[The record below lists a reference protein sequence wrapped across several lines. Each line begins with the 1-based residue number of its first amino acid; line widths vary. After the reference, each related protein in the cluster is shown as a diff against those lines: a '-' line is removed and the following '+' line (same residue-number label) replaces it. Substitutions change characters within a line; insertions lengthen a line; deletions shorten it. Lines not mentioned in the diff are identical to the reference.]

1 PTMLT
6 VVSYNIHECVGTDGQ
21 RDPERIARIIQEFNA
36 DIVGLQEVDFSPL
49 GEKKSYQLNY
59 ISAWTGLRAIAAP
72 TIRRI
77 DAEFGNA
84 LLTRPEIHTLQLHD
98 VSFPG
103 LQPRGVIDAVIAFED
118 KTVRVLVT
126 HLGLHARERKHQVQR
141 LLKILNQNQGTD
153 CTILLGDI
161 NEWRPQGFAVRMFNA
176 KLGRGISARTFPSF
190 YPVFALDRVWV
201 SPRAALVEKTI
212 PHHRLARV
220 ASDHLPIR
228 AIIDLSKASR
238 QKAKTLS
245 LV

>member
-1 PTMLT
+1 MLT
-6 VVSYNIHECVGTDGQ
+6 VVSYNIHECVGTDG
-21 RDPERIARIIQEFNA
+21 RCDPERIARIIQEFNA

-103 LQPRGVIDAVIAFED
+103 RQPRGVIDAVIAFEH

-228 AIIDLSKASR
+228 AIIDLSALALNHASGP
-238 QKAKTLS
+238 K
-245 LV
+245 

>member
-1 PTMLT
+1 MLT

-103 LQPRGVIDAVIAFED
+103 RQPRGVIDAVIAFED

-228 AIIDLSKASR
+228 AIIDLANAR
-238 QKAKTLS
+238 
-245 LV
+245 

>member
-1 PTMLT
+1 MLT
-6 VVSYNIHECVGTDGQ
+6 IVSYNVHECVGTDGQ
-21 RDPERIARIIQEFNA
+21 RDPERIARVICELKA
-36 DIVGLQEVDFSPL
+36 DIVGLQEVDFSPFN
-49 GEKKSYQLNY
+49 GTKSYQLNY
-59 ISAWTGLRAIAAP
+59 LAAATGLHAVAGP
-72 TIRRI
+72 TIRRA
-77 DAEFGNA
+77 DVEFGNA
-84 LLTRPEIHTLQLHD
+84 LLTRPEINAIQLHD

-103 LQPRGVIDAVIAFED
+103 RQPRGVIEAVIACED
-118 KTVRVLVT
+118 KIVRVLVT
-126 HLGLHARERKHQVQR
+126 HLGLHARERKHQVQS
-141 LLKILNQNQGTD
+141 LLKILNQNQGID

-228 AIIDLSKASR
+228 VIVDLSAL
-238 QKAKTLS
+238 TLNHTIGPK
-245 LV
+245 

>member
-1 PTMLT
+1 MIT
-6 VVSYNIHECVGTDGQ
+6 VVSYNIHECVGTDGR
-21 RDPERIARIIQEFNA
+21 RDPERIARIIQELNA

-49 GEKKSYQLNY
+49 GKNKSYQLNY
-59 ISAWTGLRAIAAP
+59 ISAATGLCAIAAP
-72 TIRRI
+72 TIQRI

-84 LLTRPEIHTLQLHD
+84 LLTRPEIHTVQLHD

-103 LQPRGVIDAVIAFED
+103 RQPRGVIDAVIAFED

-141 LLKILNQNQGTD
+141 LLKILDQHRDID

-176 KLGRGISARTFPSF
+176 KLGKGISARTFPSF

-212 PHHRLARV
+212 PHHSLARV
-220 ASDHLPIR
+220 ASDHLPVR
-228 AIIDLSKASR
+228 AIIDLSAIALNQASGA
-238 QKAKTLS
+238 Q
-245 LV
+245 

>member
-1 PTMLT
+1 MLT

-103 LQPRGVIDAVIAFED
+103 RQPRGVIDAVIAFED

-212 PHHRLARV
+212 PHHRLARI
-220 ASDHLPIR
+220 ASDHLPVR
-228 AIIDLSKASR
+228 TIIDLSKASR
-238 QKAKTLS
+238 QKGSELS

>member
-1 PTMLT
+1 MLT
-6 VVSYNIHECVGTDGQ
+6 IVSYNIHECVGTDG
-21 RDPERIARIIQEFNA
+21 RCDPERIGRIIQEFNA

-59 ISAWTGLRAIAAP
+59 ISALTGLRAIAAP

-103 LQPRGVIDAVIAFED
+103 RQPRGVIDAVIAFEH

-228 AIIDLSKASR
+228 AFIDLSKTS
-238 QKAKTLS
+238 
-245 LV
+245 